1 MEKLRDTPKN
11 KNKNKTDT
19 KKMEYVLMTPT
30 AHLPVHGLAY
40 PAAILKPYL
49 RTSRTS
55 WLVPAGE
62 PHACRVTGCAQ
73 MREYVRCL
81 WARVARTAAKRR
93 EAKLALWRVFPVDI
107 AARILGFARVT
118 RSL

>member
-1 MEKLRDTPKN
+1 
-11 KNKNKTDT
+11 
-19 KKMEYVLMTPT
+19 MEYVLMTPT

-81 WARVARTAAKRR
+81 WARVARTAATRH
-93 EAKLALWRVFPVDI
+93 EAQLALWRVFPADI
-107 AARILGFARVT
+107 AARILGFARGR
-118 RSL
+118 RSSLAA